1 MEQTLTSPACTSEP
15 QTHSDITKTRRI
27 RDLNDLFRRGTIE
40 VSQALGR
47 KYMTS
52 GITGLGLPTCIEIG
66 KKVMQFDDFSE
77 DNNPFEEHD
86 FGSFKHDGHTIFWK
100 IDYYTPDLKHGSPDP
115 SDPGVTSRVLTV
127 MLASEY

>member
-1 MEQTLTSPACTSEP
+1 MST
-15 QTHSDITKTRRI
+15 DIIAK
-27 RDLNDLFRRGTIE
+27 LNDRLRTAFLGGQIVITAGIAALPPE
-40 VSQALGR
+40 VQADIV
-47 KYMTS
+47 T
-52 GITGLGLPTCIEIG
+52 
-66 KKVMQFDDFSE
+66 KVRTFDDFSE